1 MKKALSTAVV
11 TGLLLTFASGLHATS
26 APLQSQSAD
35 AQNFRKKPRI
45 AVLPF
50 QSASKKV
57 RDMGLAEAVT
67 AMIVTE
73 IRNNSNYVAI
83 ERNQLRA
90 VIDEKN
96 LVELGLTQSTSRK
109 LIDVLDVEVLLLG
122 EIAYLENT
130 IHIDARMVDI
140 RSSRVAETNFV
151 QTSNLADIRKA
162 TVVLVKNMLHNYLRP
177 WMGNLEINS
186 IPAGAEVYLD
196 GLYIGTTAAMQPVKM
211 TNLIEGRYEIK
222 VMAGGYVEWR
232 DHIEVSPKM
241 TQKLNIPL
249 IARPGSMTI
258 SSEPTDAEVYLD
270 NKLVGHTP
278 VTLKEVA
285 EGEHELRITK
295 ETYKEWTR
303 KVVVRSFQPTDVKV
317 TLEVQ
322 PAMLIVDS
330 NPQGAAVYFMGRQ
343 RGTTPVTLSNLTPG
357 EVVLRI
363 TRQNYNEWVGSIL
376 LAPNE
381 RREID
386 AELVPQV
393 GRLSIASRPDKAS
406 VYMTNNAG
414 GPRKMIGTTPVFNFE
429 TIVGAYTLSLEKEN
443 YFPSKVIVN
452 VRPESLSEIT
462 RDLQEKPGN
471 IYVISSPANARVY
484 LDGAFVGRSPINIV
498 DVDRGQYVISMKLP
512 YASSEQEVTVAPD
525 QQADVSHQFA
535 KPRNYATSTLLSM
548 SLIIALYLTTGL

>member
-1 MKKALSTAVV
+1 
-11 TGLLLTFASGLHATS
+11 
-26 APLQSQSAD
+26 
-35 AQNFRKKPRI
+35 
-45 AVLPF
+45 
-50 QSASKKV
+50 
-57 RDMGLAEAVT
+57 
-67 AMIVTE
+67 
-73 IRNNSNYVAI
+73 
-83 ERNQLRA
+83 
-90 VIDEKN
+90 
-96 LVELGLTQSTSRK
+96 TQSTSQK
-109 LIDVLDVEVLLLG
+109 LIDILDVEVLLLG

-130 IHIDARMVDI
+130 IHIDARMVNI
-140 RSSRVAETNFV
+140 RSSKVVETNFV

-162 TVVLVKNMLHNYLRP
+162 TVVLVNTMLHNYLRP

-196 GLYIGTTAAMQPVKM
+196 GAYVGTTAATQPVKM

-222 VMAGGYVEWR
+222 VMAGGYMEWL
-232 DHIEVSPKM
+232 DNIEVSPKM

-270 NKLVGHTP
+270 NKLVGQTP
-278 VTLKEVA
+278 ITLKEVA
-285 EGEHELRITK
+285 EGEHDLRITK

-303 KVVVRSFQPTDVKV
+303 KVLVRSFQPTDVKV

-322 PAMLIVDS
+322 PAMLIVNSD
-330 NPQGAAVYFMGRQ
+330 PQGAAVYFMGRQ

-406 VYMTNNAG
+406 VYLTNDDG
-414 GPRKMIGTTPVFNFE
+414 GSRKMIGVTPIFNYE
-429 TIVGAYTLSLEKEN
+429 TIVGNYTLSLEKEN
-443 YFPSKVIVN
+443 YFPSTAVVS
-452 VRPESLSEIT
+452 VRPESLSEIA
-462 RDLQEKPGN
+462 RDLKEKPGN
-471 IYVISSPANARVY
+471 IYVVSSPANARVY
-484 LDGAFVGRSPINIV
+484 LDDAFVGRSPINIV

-512 YASSEQEVTVAPD
+512 YASIQQEVTVGPD
-525 QQADVSHQFA
+525 RQTDISHEFA
-535 KPRNYATSTLLSM
+535 KPRNYAVSTLMSM
-548 SLIIALYLTTGL
+548 SMMIALYLTAGL